1 MVNKEE
7 RGVLGVDEL
16 GSLIILTGALAVSSG
31 FRAVAGEGILRKRGE
46 DVCGVHIQMVPDLR
60 WFD

>member
-7 RGVLGVDEL
+7 RGVLGFDEL
-16 GSLIILTGALAVSSG
+16 GSLIILTALAVSSG
-31 FRAVAGEGILRKRGE
+31 FRIVAGEGVLRKRRE
-46 DVCGVHIQMVPDLR
+46 DVCGVRMHMVPDLR